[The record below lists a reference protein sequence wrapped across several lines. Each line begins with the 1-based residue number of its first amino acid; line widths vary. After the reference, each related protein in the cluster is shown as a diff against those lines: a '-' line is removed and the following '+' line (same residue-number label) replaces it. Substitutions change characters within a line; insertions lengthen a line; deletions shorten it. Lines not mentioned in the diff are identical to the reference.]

1 MLLLLGLQRPKLLWL
16 HRNPGHG
23 PRLLQLKEVVGLH
36 GLLQQQLPQKQ
47 ILRIPAPSNSLWVEI
62 TKLFAVSYQKLCRS
76 LPRAFILCL
85 AFLSELWNIF
95 FSKLDFTNWAWYR
108 PGVGKYIP
116 EDIDPSLCTHVVYGF
131 AVLDS
136 NRLVLKPH
144 DSWADIDNSMY
155 WWLYRRKV
163 TMQQ

>member
-1 MLLLLGLQRPKLLWL
+1 MKY
-16 HRNPGHG
+16 
-23 PRLLQLKEVVGLH
+23 
-36 GLLQQQLPQKQ
+36 
-47 ILRIPAPSNSLWVEI
+47 II
-62 TKLFAVSYQKLCRS
+62 
-76 LPRAFILCL
+76 
-85 AFLSELWNIF
+85 

-155 WWLYRRKV
+155 SFKRLCRFDFIMMNIFMNSNRA
-163 TMQQ
+163 

>member
-1 MLLLLGLQRPKLLWL
+1 MKY
-16 HRNPGHG
+16 
-23 PRLLQLKEVVGLH
+23 
-36 GLLQQQLPQKQ
+36 
-47 ILRIPAPSNSLWVEI
+47 IIS
-62 TKLFAVSYQKLCRS
+62 
-76 LPRAFILCL
+76 
-85 AFLSELWNIF
+85 
-95 FSKLDFTNWAWYR
+95 SKLDFTNWAWYR

-155 WWLYRRKV
+155 QLNRRKV
-163 TMQQ
+163 KMQQCNTHNHFLVA